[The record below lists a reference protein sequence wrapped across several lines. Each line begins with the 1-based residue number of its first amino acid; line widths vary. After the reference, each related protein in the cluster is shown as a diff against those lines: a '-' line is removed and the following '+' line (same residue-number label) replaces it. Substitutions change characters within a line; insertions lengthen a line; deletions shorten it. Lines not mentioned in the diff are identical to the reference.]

1 MFYTKTMQW
10 TQPGYTVTT
19 DVDSFDFEVIHRYLS
34 EVAYWSLGVPRATVE
49 RATRNSLAFGL
60 FEADHQIGFARL
72 ITDLTTFAYLSD
84 VFVLPDYQGKGLGT
98 WFMECVFAHPEL
110 EGMRRLMLVTG
121 DAQKLYEKFGFT
133 ALANPEQ
140 VMEKRP
146 QATLRPAQRS

>member
-1 MFYTKTMQW
+1 MLHTKTAQW

-19 DVDSFDFEVIHRYLS
+19 DVDRFDLEVIHKYLS
-34 EVAYWSLGVPRATVE
+34 EVAYWSIGVPRATVE

-60 FEADHQIGFARL
+60 FEAERQIGLARL

-84 VFVLPDYQGKGLGT
+84 VFVLPEHQGKGLGT
-98 WFMECVFAHPEL
+98 WFMECVFAHPDL
-110 EGMRRLMLVTG
+110 ASMRRLMLVTG

-146 QATLRPAQRS
+146 QAALRPAQ